1 MGFVPATL
9 LSAFL
14 KGEGVSFKLE
24 LISPS
29 ILFMPPKHQSE
40 FSSGFATNCH
50 QNVGWLYYL
59 KKTFHYGRMWCSTIT
74 SSHVRN
80 LYKIQVSFTDVL
92 LGLHYSLPE
101 LCTLSMDCIA
111 HTKHRYTSWNFV
123 IYLEYVLLFFEKV
136 IRVFTL

>member
-92 LGLHYSLPE
+92 LGLHYSSAWAMHSFYGLHSTYE
-101 LCTLSMDCIA
+101 AQVHLM
-111 HTKHRYTSWNFV
+111 KFRN
-123 IYLEYVLLFFEKV
+123 LFR
-136 IRVFTL
+136 IRTIIFWESN